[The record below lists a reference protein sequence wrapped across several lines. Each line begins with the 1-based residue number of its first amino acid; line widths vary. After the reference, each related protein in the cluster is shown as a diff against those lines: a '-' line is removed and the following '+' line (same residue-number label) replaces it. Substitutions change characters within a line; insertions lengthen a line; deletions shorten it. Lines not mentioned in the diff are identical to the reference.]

1 MDDFNALPKVVGLK
15 QTLKNIKAGRIE
27 KVILASD
34 SDDFIIEEVKRTCEA
49 QSVPILSAESKR
61 ALGKACGIERAA
73 AVVGILK

>member
-1 MDDFNALPKVVGLK
+1 MNDFNAMPKVVGLK

-27 KVILASD
+27 KVILAMD
-34 SDDFIIEEVKRTCEA
+34 SDDFIIKEVNRACQE
-49 QSVPILSAESKR
+49 QSVPIAAAESKR